1 MKVLN
6 DGNSVLC
13 ELALNVDFV
22 ESDANE
28 TYIDKGFSWDKDIN
42 ESDIHITIDGISDP
56 NDKPILPPE
65 TGDSVEPGKYL
76 VLMLLSAFVGLLT
89 LKRRVR

>member
-1 MKVLN
+1 MWFN
-6 DGNSVLC
+6 ENSVLC

-28 TYIDKGFSWDKDIN
+28 TYIDKGFSWDKDID

-56 NDKPILPPE
+56 DDKPILPPE

-76 VLMLLSAFVGLLT
+76 VLMLLSVFVGLLT
-89 LKRRVR
+89 LKRRAR